1 MQIIGGLY
9 KSRLLTAPKGDQTRP
24 SKNMLRETLFN
35 ICTSLI
41 DEALFVDLFAG
52 SGAIGLEAISRG
64 ARHSYFIESHKNA
77 IEAIEKNIASLK
89 VENQTSLLKGDVF
102 KNLSKIPEK
111 IDIIFADPPYSKDP
125 KDSLAIKLLAYLEK
139 HEALK
144 NEGIFFLETHKSEK
158 IDLNLYP
165 SFELLKQKF
174 FGDSQLLML
183 KYQKANL

>member
-9 KSRLLTAPKGDQTRP
+9 KSRLLVAPKGDQTRP

-35 ICTSLI
+35 ICAPFI
-41 DEALFVDLFAG
+41 DDALFVDLFAG

-64 ARHSYFIESHKNA
+64 ARQVYFVESHKNA
-77 IEAIEKNIASLK
+77 IDAIEKNIGSLK
-89 VENQTSLLKGDVF
+89 VEKQTAILKGDVF
-102 KNLSKIPEK
+102 KNLAKVSEK

-125 KDSLAIKLLAYLEK
+125 KESLALKLLAYLEK
-139 HEALK
+139 HEVLK
-144 NEGIFFLETHKSEK
+144 SEGIFFLETHKSEK
-158 IDLNLYP
+158 IDLNLFP

-183 KYQKANL
+183 KYKKS